1 MSDSTHGRLAVCSW
15 SLQPETPEAL
25 LHHLQ
30 DIGIPR
36 VQIALDPIRENP
48 SVWGKYVALCEKQ
61 GVSNVSGMMVTVGED
76 YTTMETIKETGGVV
90 LLMLPGLRTSSISK
104 TISKSPKIWGL
115 SW

>member
-25 LHHLQ
+25 LHHIQ

-48 SVWGKYVALCEKQ
+48 SVWGQYVELCGKQ

-90 LLMLPGLRTSSISK
+90 PDATWPENFKHFKDNILG
-104 TISKSPKIWGL
+104 G
-115 SW
+115 